1 MTATIL
7 LIRHAAHE
15 HLGRVL
21 SGRAPGMGLSAMGE
35 RQASALSDRL
45 APLRLAAIEAS
56 PVQRARQTAE
66 AIAGPRGMTV
76 VEAPALDEVDFGAW
90 TGKSFA
96 ALAGEPDWTIW
107 NEARDLARA
116 PGGETMAEAQAR
128 AVAHIEG
135 LARAY
140 ADAAVA
146 IVSHCDIIRGVIA
159 HYLGLGLDR
168 LLSFDVDPASISR
181 IAVGAWG
188 GRVLSINEGAH

>member
-1 MTATIL
+1 
-7 LIRHAAHE
+7 
-15 HLGRVL
+15 
-21 SGRAPGMGLSAMGE
+21 
-35 RQASALSDRL
+35 
-45 APLRLAAIEAS
+45 
-56 PVQRARQTAE
+56 
-66 AIAGPRGMTV
+66 
-76 VEAPALDEVDFGAW
+76 
-90 TGKSFA
+90 
-96 ALAGEPDWTIW
+96 
-107 NEARDLARA
+107 
-116 PGGETMAEAQAR
+116 MAEAQAR
-128 AVAHIEG
+128 AVAHIEE